1 MKKWN
6 IGAAAIFFAISVF
19 VFISTAEYAH
29 PIGANTIGQ
38 DPGSAIWPRCLAV
51 LLAVL
56 SVGMVIEGF
65 VGKAYRNSNE
75 VPINV
80 KSPEMKG
87 VYWMLLIFAVY
98 CVVLRFGGFILASV
112 IFIPSVMCV
121 LGERKCLHAIL
132 VGIIA
137 TAAIYAL
144 FKFGLRVRLPQGVL
158 FKL

>member
-6 IGAAAIFFAISVF
+6 IGAAAVFFAISVF

-75 VPINV
+75 APINV
-80 KSPEMKG
+80 KSPAIMK
-87 VYWMLLIFAVY
+87 LLSI
-98 CVVLRFGGFILASV
+98 
-112 IFIPSVMCV
+112 
-121 LGERKCLHAIL
+121 
-132 VGIIA
+132 
-137 TAAIYAL
+137 
-144 FKFGLRVRLPQGVL
+144 
-158 FKL
+158 

>member
-6 IGAAAIFFAISVF
+6 IGAAAVFFAISAFVF
-19 VFISTAEYAH
+19 VSTAEYAH

-38 DPGSAIWPRCLAV
+38 DPGSAIWPRC
-51 LLAVL
+51 LAVL

-112 IFIPSVMCV
+112 IFIPSVMWV
-121 LGERKCLHAIL
+121 LGERKWLRAIL
-132 VGIIA
+132 VGVIA
-137 TAAIYAL
+137 TAAVYAL
-144 FKFGLRVRLPQGVL
+144 FKFGLRVRLPQGIL
-158 FKL
+158 FK